1 MKRVQ
6 KIESPCISICKLD
19 SISGFCAGC
28 WRTAEEIKFWQEA
41 NYNER
46 LSILSLCRKRKL
58 AIGLRARRK
67 TNRKIKRV

>member
-1 MKRVQ
+1 MERVQ

-28 WRTAEEIKFWQEA
+28 WRTLEEIKFWREA

-46 LSILSLCRKRKL
+46 QAILSLCRKRKL
-58 AIGLRARRK
+58 ASGLRARRK
-67 TNRKIKRV
+67 TNRKT